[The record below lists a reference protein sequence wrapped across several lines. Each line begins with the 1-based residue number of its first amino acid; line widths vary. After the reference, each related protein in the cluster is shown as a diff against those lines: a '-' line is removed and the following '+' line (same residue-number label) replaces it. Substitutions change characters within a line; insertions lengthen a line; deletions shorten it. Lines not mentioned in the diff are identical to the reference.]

1 MPDIIH
7 LLPDSV
13 ANQIAAGEVIQRPA
27 SAVKELLENSVDS
40 GADSITLIVKDA
52 GKTLVQVIDNGCG
65 MSETDARMCFERHAT
80 SKIKEAKDLFSIHTL
95 GFRGEAMAS
104 IAAISQVELKSR
116 RKEEELGTCIRIEG
130 SEVIGQEICSTPAGT
145 SILVKNL
152 FFNLPAR
159 RKFLKS
165 NTTEIRHI
173 IEEFQRVALV
183 YPGIKFS
190 LFIDNKQLFSLEA
203 SGLKQ
208 RIASLFSSSYN
219 NRLIPVEQESNHVTI
234 TGFIGKPEFAKK
246 TRGEQYFFVNGRFIR
261 HPYLNHAVNGAF
273 EELLPKDAYPTYF
286 IYFELDPGEIDINIH
301 PTKTEVNFENNQMV
315 YAFLASA
322 VKQALGKF
330 NIAPSID
337 FDIERGMDITPLPRN
352 SEIKPPQVTINP
364 DYNPFDNPTGS
375 PSNSG
380 FNKKTPSSGNWRE
393 LYKGLESDQLGLSF
407 KKKKEDNF
415 EQNEEIEESQTEVL
429 GQVGFQIHNKYL
441 LSNVRSGLMLID
453 QQRAH
458 ERILFEHYSEILEK
472 RKGSSQQ
479 LLFPVTMDV
488 SPGDA
493 AIIKELLE
501 DLMVLGFNMEEFGEN
516 SFIINGSPVELNNEG
531 IQDVLEKIVENHK
544 RNLQDIG
551 RDRRIELA
559 RSMAV
564 NLAIKQG
571 KNLQQNEINGLID
584 QLFACK
590 MPQVSPD
597 GKPVV
602 RILTF
607 EELEELFSS

>member
-52 GKTLVQVIDNGCG
+52 GKSLVQVIDNGCG

-80 SKIKEAKDLFSIHTL
+80 SKIKEANDLFSIHTL

-104 IAAISQVELKSR
+104 IAAIAQVELKSR
-116 RKEEELGTCIRIEG
+116 RKEEELGTCLHIEG
-130 SEVIGQEICSTPAGT
+130 SEVISQEICSPPAGT
-145 SILVKNL
+145 SISVKNL

-165 NTTEIRHI
+165 NNTEIRHI

-183 YPGIKFS
+183 YPQIKFS
-190 LFIDNKQLFSLEA
+190 LFVQNKQLFKLDN

-208 RIASLFSSSYN
+208 RIAALFNPTFN
-219 NRLIPVEQESNHVTI
+219 NRLIPIENESSLATI
-234 TGFIGKPEFAKK
+234 KGFIGKPEFAKK

-261 HPYLNHAVNGAF
+261 HPYLNHAVSGAF
-273 EELLPKDAYPTYF
+273 EELLPKDAFPTYF
-286 IYFELDPGEIDINIH
+286 IYFTLDPSEIDINIH
-301 PTKTEVNFENNQMV
+301 PTKTEVNFENNKMI
-315 YAFLASA
+315 YAFLASS

-337 FDIERGMDITPLPRN
+337 FSIERTMDIAPLPRN
-352 SEIKPPQVTINP
+352 TDIKVPQIKTNP
-364 DYNPFDNPTGS
+364 DYNPFDNPTGK
-375 PSNSG
+375 PMGSG
-380 FNKKTPSSGNWRE
+380 FTGRPTTSGNWE
-393 LYKGLESDQLGLSF
+393 KLYEGLDTEQLDLSF
-407 KKKKEDNF
+407 K
-415 EQNEEIEESQTEVL
+415 QNEKTIAEDKGDLTETEK
-429 GQVGFQIHNKYL
+429 GISNQMGFQVHNKYL
-441 LSNVRSGLMLID
+441 LSSVRSGLMLID

-458 ERILFEHYSEILEK
+458 ERILFEHYTEILNN

-479 LLFPVTMDV
+479 LLFPVTMQV

-493 AIIKELLE
+493 AIIQELLE
-501 DLMVLGFNMEEFGEN
+501 DLMVLGFNMEGFGEN

-531 IQDVLEKIVENHK
+531 IQNVLEKIIENYK
-544 RNLQDIG
+544 KNLQDIG
-551 RDRRIELA
+551 RDRRIDLA

-564 NLAIKQG
+564 NMAIKQG
-571 KNLQQNEINGLID
+571 KNLQQDEINSMID

-597 GKPVV
+597 GKPIVH
-602 RILTF
+602 IIT
-607 EELEELFSS
+607 LEKLADLFK